1 MYTIILC
8 YVLFLPSFLKRS
20 LPITVTRHSH
30 TTFGASYSIS
40 LVDTKSPPPTNFS
53 NLPIVFTSSTAH
65 QKLVVLVSYTGITK
79 VETPSCPVPPNET
92 IGTKKAGPQM
102 LLDDQ
107 QWYIFMGMAT
117 LILVLAITVIC
128 LALKQSSYK
137 PSGGFASHLP
147 PAANPS
153 TPAFTPQHSTP
164 NPSQISAT
172 PGLLSQSS
180 TGAFK

>member
-1 MYTIILC
+1 MSSS
-8 YVLFLPSFLKRS
+8 FLPKAISPH
-20 LPITVTRHSH
+20 PITVTRHSH

-107 QWYIFMGMAT
+107 QWYIFMGVAT
-117 LILVLAITVIC
+117 LILVLAVTVIC
-128 LALKQSSYK
+128 
-137 PSGGFASHLP
+137 
-147 PAANPS
+147 PS
-153 TPAFTPQHSTP
+153 TEAVLLQAQWWLCLAFTPSCQSLHSR
-164 NPSQISAT
+164 
-172 PGLLSQSS
+172 LHSS
-180 TGAFK
+180 TLHP